1 VENGFIRFW
10 PLSEWHRVSEEAAA
24 ADSQLHDAILFA
36 DHSIECWW
44 YAFDSSR
51 VALSSA
57 VYMVTGANDDRLVAP
72 SLALALA

>member
-44 YAFDSSR
+44 YAFDFSR

-72 SLALALA
+72 SLALA